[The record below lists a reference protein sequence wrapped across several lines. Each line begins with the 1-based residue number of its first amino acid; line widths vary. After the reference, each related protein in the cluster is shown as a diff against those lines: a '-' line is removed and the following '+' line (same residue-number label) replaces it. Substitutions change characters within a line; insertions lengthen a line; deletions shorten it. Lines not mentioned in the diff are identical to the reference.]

1 MKVLLLDTNV
11 VSILFKKSHSLRQ
24 ACLEAVSGQQLV
36 ISFMTRAEL
45 MLWPVAN
52 NWGESRRAALSEH
65 IALYTTLY
73 PGVHLCDLGR
83 GRESL
88 SAQWA
93 ADSDCGCVDR
103 FRGAAVGRSAR
114 DSGLSGLCCDR
125 RSGYRADS
133 IGPCRLLPAVDGV
146 TTQDR

>member
-11 VSILFKKSHSLRQ
+11 VSILFKKTHSLRQ

-73 PGVHLCDLGR
+73 PDER
-83 GRESL
+83 T
-88 SAQWA
+88 SAIWA
-93 ADSDCGCVDR
+93 ADGDR
-103 FRGAAVGRSAR
+103 GHQEP
-114 DSGLSGLCCDR
+114 SGDDHPER
-125 RSGYRADS
+125 
-133 IGPCRLLPAVDGV
+133 
-146 TTQDR
+146 

>member
-11 VSILFKKSHSLRQ
+11 VSILFKKTHSLRP

-73 PGVHLCDLGR
+73 PDERTGGLGGAGGER
-83 GRESL
+83 GHKEPSGDDHQEREFGP
-88 SAQWA
+88 QP
-93 ADSDCGCVDR
+93 
-103 FRGAAVGRSAR
+103 GAGAEV
-114 DSGLSGLCCDR
+114 L
-125 RSGYRADS
+125 
-133 IGPCRLLPAVDGV
+133 
-146 TTQDR
+146 

>member
-11 VSILFKKSHSLRQ
+11 VSILFKKTHSLRP

-52 NWGESRRAALSEH
+52 NWGESRRTALSEH

-73 PGVHLCDLGR
+73 PDERTSAIWAEVVNRCRRTGQPIQIADPWIASAARQWGVAL
-83 GRESL
+83 
-88 SAQWA
+88 
-93 ADSDCGCVDR
+93 
-103 FRGAAVGRSAR
+103 
-114 DSGLSGLCCDR
+114 
-125 RSGYRADS
+125 
-133 IGPCRLLPAVDGV
+133 V
-146 TTQDR
+146 TTDSRDYAAIDDLDVVPIR